1 MHRRESRILILT
13 LIGIRIYGFQW
24 HVWDQTPQTLI
35 TTRQVIF
42 AIQKPIKALTSLQI
56 TLAIEILYLEA
67 TTFIKVSILCFYRRL
82 TNGSISKAF
91 LYWVWASIVFVV
103 CSATIFTFV
112 IIFSYSPVEG
122 YWHLHDP
129 SWMLHNTLSSLDEAA
144 AIVAVTVIGTF
155 QDLLICA
162 LPIILVWNLQ
172 IERRQK
178 AALIGIFGLG
188 LM

>member
-1 MHRRESRILILT
+1 M
-13 LIGIRIYGFQW
+13 
-24 HVWDQTPQTLI
+24 
-35 TTRQVIF
+35 
-42 AIQKPIKALTSLQI
+42 
-56 TLAIEILYLEA
+56 
-67 TTFIKVSILCFYRRL
+67 
-82 TNGSISKAF
+82 
-91 LYWVWASIVFVV
+91 FVV
-103 CSATIFTFV
+103 CSAIIFTFV

-129 SWMLHNTLSSLDEAA
+129 SWRLQNELRGLDEAA
-144 AIVAVTVIGTF
+144 VIVAVTVIGTF

-188 LM
+188 LV